1 MHEKHKGHE
10 AMHLEMILIL
20 LVTLIIAQ
28 IALVEWKKRHYRS
41 YSVSVIYIY
50 MSIVTIAFGFVLIAT
65 SETVYNQLKK

>member
-50 MSIVTIAFGFVLIAT
+50 VNRHNRIWFCANCDIGNRV
-65 SETVYNQLKK
+65 

>member
-20 LVTLIIAQ
+20 LVTLIVAQ

-41 YSVSVIYIY
+41 YSVSFRLYHEKK
-50 MSIVTIAFGFVLIAT
+50 GVLINHNK
-65 SETVYNQLKK
+65 Y